1 MNYLRSQIVFTFLVL
16 VILSGC
22 SKSDANGS
30 LLLEVDRDSIE
41 MMQESNNK
49 EETFTKFY
57 VTLRNSGEKPIY
69 LDANFWFEIV
79 TVENQNRQ
87 RVSEKYSGRNLQTTL
102 IEAETIS
109 FLSSA
114 SWESV
119 SGVFQA
125 LDPYTESSFLVGV
138 KLPLNT
144 FLASVELY
152 DSKQSSKQIAY
163 ERLNFCPDAKGSTGN
178 GTGLRRG
185 EKCDGGKVISFGA

>member
-1 MNYLRSQIVFTFLVL
+1 MKYLRSQLVFTLLVSVVL
-16 VILSGC
+16 AGC
-22 SKSDANGS
+22 SNSDSSSS

-49 EETFTKFY
+49 EDTFTKFY

-79 TVENQNRQ
+79 TVENQNKQ
-87 RVSEKYSGRNLQTTL
+87 MVSQKYSGWNLETTL
-102 IEAETIS
+102 VKAETIS

-125 LDPYTESSFLVGV
+125 LDPYTESRFLVAV
-138 KLPLNT
+138 ELPLNT

-163 ERLNFCPDAKGSTGN
+163 ERLNFCPDANGSTGN

-185 EKCDGGKVISFGA
+185 EKCDRGNVVSIGA